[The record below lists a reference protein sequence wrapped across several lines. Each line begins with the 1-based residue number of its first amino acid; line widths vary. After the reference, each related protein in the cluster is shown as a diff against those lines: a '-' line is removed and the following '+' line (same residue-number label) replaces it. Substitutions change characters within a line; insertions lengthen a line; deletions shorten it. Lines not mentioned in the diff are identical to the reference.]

1 MKVGRIPGVLL
12 WVILLVLLKNVS
24 AGGISVPSSSS
35 WSTPYH
41 TGHDDRSCDDSRGDE
56 ARVVAVHLHSGDLRV
71 AKKRRGG
78 EPPTQR
84 RRRPFVST
92 DNITNDGTPDDADYD
107 TRSHGHGDVVAH
119 LVVALDP
126 NAPAGAYPFS
136 LTIIIDDIDTLPP
149 ISSFASFETRLRCFF
164 CFFIIPQNS
173 SLPQLAPNTHVLL
186 FSHHLHP
193 KHSTKHG
200 HRRGW

>member
-1 MKVGRIPGVLL
+1 MEQEAKLRGSDGTKAGVVRSSMKGRPRQKVAVGGIPGVLL
-12 WVILLVLLKNVS
+12 WVILLLLLTNVC

-41 TGHDDRSCDDSRGDE
+41 TGHDDRSHDDSRSDE

-78 EPPTQR
+78 EPPPQR

-92 DNITNDGTPDDADYD
+92 NNITNDGTPDDAGDY
-107 TRSHGHGDVVAH
+107 TRSHGHGDVVVH

-126 NAPAGAYPFS
+126 KAAAGA
-136 LTIIIDDIDTLPP
+136 
-149 ISSFASFETRLRCFF
+149 
-164 CFFIIPQNS
+164 
-173 SLPQLAPNTHVLL
+173 
-186 FSHHLHP
+186 
-193 KHSTKHG
+193 
-200 HRRGW
+200 